1 MVVAKNNSEFSEGLQ
16 YRIQYIKKCIKLFKF
31 DFSQDRLQILCS
43 VVVALVKA
51 FL

>member
-1 MVVAKNNSEFSEGLQ
+1 MVMPKIIQFSEGLQ
-16 YRIQYIKKCIKLFKF
+16 YRIQYIKKCLKLFKF

-43 VVVALVKA
+43 VVVALVNA